1 MKFTKT
7 HEVPHNSAEIL
18 LNTCQFNIFETYL
31 GMCFAIN
38 LQIYLETLSLKRENV
53 PVPGV
58 LRLLLRKTGHWPPHD
73 MKIFAIGSCTFLSSL
88 LLEEQMM
95 ISDKKKTVG
104 ENTKS
109 KRDHKTSGGFE
120 LKIARFKKAT
130 FISSQCFC
138 CCCYCTG

>member
-73 MKIFAIGSCTFLSSL
+73 MKIFAIGTCTFLSSL

-95 ISDKKKTVG
+95 ISDKKKKLW
-104 ENTKS
+104 ERIPSPNEITKQAVVLNS
-109 KRDHKTSGGFE
+109 KSPG
-120 LKIARFKKAT
+120 LKR
-130 FISSQCFC
+130 QHL
-138 CCCYCTG
+138 

>member
-1 MKFTKT
+1 
-7 HEVPHNSAEIL
+7 
-18 LNTCQFNIFETYL
+18 
-31 GMCFAIN
+31 MCFAIN

-73 MKIFAIGSCTFLSSL
+73 MKIFATGTCTFRSSL

-109 KRDHKTSGGFE
+109 KRDRKTSGGFE